1 MPAHTQAA
9 PAATCAAGGI
19 IGRPRACIGLTV
31 MGPRRV

>member
-1 MPAHTQAA
+1 MPAQTPAA
-9 PAATCAAGGI
+9 PAATCVAAGI